1 MDSRETSAVR
11 PDMLTLTPDSPSSPA
26 HVEVSLLQLFVLLAR
41 EKKQIGY
48 AVGGGALLALL
59 LAFVIPVRY
68 TAVTSFLPPQQSGSA
83 SSAILA
89 QLGSLGSLA
98 GLGGGVAGLKS
109 PNELYV
115 SLLRS
120 ETVENAMIARFNL
133 MAEYRDKRLSEARKD
148 FEKRALVDGSGKDG
162 LIRVSV
168 EDHNPARA
176 ADLANGY
183 IAEYRRLSAGL
194 AVGEAAQRR
203 AFFEK
208 QLLDAK
214 DKLALAEES
223 LKQTEQ
229 TTGVIQMDSQARAL
243 IEAAGRLRAEI
254 EEKEV
259 QVQSM
264 RTYSGASNVDLI
276 EAEQQLA
283 SMKAQLTRLSGN
295 GSEASS
301 SMMVARGAIPQAG
314 LEYVRKLRDV
324 KYNETIFEILARQFE
339 AAKLDEAKQGALI
352 QVVDVARTP
361 DRKSFPKLSLF
372 LLAGI
377 FLGFC
382 FGCFRVFWHHG
393 VQYLEGIPEY
403 RGHIEELR
411 SALPFARRG

>member
-1 MDSRETSAVR
+1 
-11 PDMLTLTPDSPSSPA
+11 MLTFAPQRLTSSPQ
-26 HVEVSLLQLFVLLAR
+26 VEISLLHLLVLLVR
-41 EKKQIGY
+41 EKKVIGY
-48 AVGGGALLALL
+48 AVASGTLLAFL
-59 LAFVIPVRY
+59 LAFVIPARY
-68 TAVTSFLPPQQSGSA
+68 TAATSLLPPQQSGSA
-83 SSAILA
+83 SSAVLA

-98 GLGGGVAGLKS
+98 GLGSGVAGLKS

-120 ETVENAMIARFNL
+120 ETVENAMIDRFGL
-133 MAEYRDKRLSEARKD
+133 MAEYRDKRLSDARKD
-148 FEKRALVDGSGKDG
+148 FEKRTLVDGTGKDG
-162 LIRVSV
+162 LIRISV
-168 EDHNPARA
+168 EDHDPVRA
-176 ADLANGY
+176 AAMANGY

-208 QLLDAK
+208 QLIEAK
-214 DKLALAEES
+214 DNLAHAEES

-229 TTGVIQMDSQARAL
+229 STGVIQMDSQARAM

-254 EEKEV
+254 EAKEV

-264 RTYSGASNVDLI
+264 RTYSGESNVDLL

-301 SMMVARGAIPQAG
+301 SMMVARGSIPQAG
-314 LEYVRKLRDV
+314 LEYVRKLREV

-339 AAKLDEAKQGALI
+339 AAKLDEAKQGSLI
-352 QVVDVARTP
+352 QVVDIARTP
-361 DRKSFPKLSLF
+361 DRKTFPKLSLF
-372 LLAGI
+372 LLAGV

-382 FGCFRVFWHHG
+382 FGCLRVFWRHG
-393 VQYLEGIPEY
+393 VRHLHGIPEY

-411 SALPFARRG
+411 NALTFARRG